1 LFNSYRHPTAA
12 LFHIIFKV
20 IAVFI
25 YLFGGFLGQGF
36 LGIFVEIILLISI
49 DFWVVKNITGRL
61 LAGLRWWNYID
72 DEGNSHWVF
81 ENRHIKENQNDHL
94 KFIDDQ
100 DGNAGVFWIALILTP
115 IVWFLLLLVSLFR
128 LNFHWF
134 VST

>member
-1 LFNSYRHPTAA
+1 M
-12 LFHIIFKV
+12 
-20 IAVFI
+20 
-25 YLFGGFLGQGF
+25 
-36 LGIFVEIILLISI
+36 LISI